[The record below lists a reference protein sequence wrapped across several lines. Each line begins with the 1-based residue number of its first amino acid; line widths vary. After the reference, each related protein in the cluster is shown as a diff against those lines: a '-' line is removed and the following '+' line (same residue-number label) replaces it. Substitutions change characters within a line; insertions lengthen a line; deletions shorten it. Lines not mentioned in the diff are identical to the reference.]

1 MVILVIL
8 LEGPAY
14 NDISSSG
21 RITVGVVLA
30 AVLALPVLAL
40 RVRAWIWAAAVL
52 WLTPMLFWFA
62 LPTLRAYFA
71 VLRHR
76 LRG

>member
-1 MVILVIL
+1 MSLRRLSLALVAVL
-8 LEGPAY
+8 AGWHW
-14 NDISSSG
+14 
-21 RITVGVVLA
+21 LA
-30 AVLALPVLAL
+30 AVLALPVLAV

-76 LRG
+76 LGG